1 MTSME
6 ASAWAAA
13 RGEKWKAGLAGME
26 ATLRPVDE
34 PLIRALQLNAPYRI
48 ADLACGGGGTTF
60 EVVRNAPAGSVVH
73 GFDISSALVEVA
85 RSRQIGGERTA
96 FECIN
101 LQSAP
106 PPHGPY
112 DRLVSRFGVMF
123 FDDPETAF
131 TNLREWLVPGGR
143 FAFAVWNALTE
154 NPWQGCVREVVGRV
168 VEVPRGA
175 ADQPGPFRYQ
185 DAAALIALLE
195 RSGFTGLHSEEWRGT
210 FAIGG
215 NLAPPEAAQFALSS
229 FSSFDALLAQA
240 GAGAYERAAAMLE
253 ARFAEYEENDVV
265 QLGASAHIVSGSRP
279 I

>member
-1 MTSME
+1 MCEQLADGDLARMRRIRQVRRDRSVEREFPGFAELKDRGGGKFLRYGTNFVLRVHITRLIDDRRVTLRTNTLAFGTWAVVRSCCTSASNVRCPCARAGRADASMKSAARAHRKYGTMNLRTKRRDVSQSEAAMTSME

-131 TNLREWLVPGGR
+131 TNLR
-143 FAFAVWNALTE
+143 
-154 NPWQGCVREVVGRV
+154 
-168 VEVPRGA
+168 
-175 ADQPGPFRYQ
+175 
-185 DAAALIALLE
+185 
-195 RSGFTGLHSEEWRGT
+195 
-210 FAIGG
+210 
-215 NLAPPEAAQFALSS
+215 
-229 FSSFDALLAQA
+229 
-240 GAGAYERAAAMLE
+240 
-253 ARFAEYEENDVV
+253 
-265 QLGASAHIVSGSRP
+265 
-279 I
+279 